1 MQKTAAV
8 RSTGDGTPKL
18 TQHQT
23 VQPADNRVSLTRE
36 CTTQGGPLWVND
48 SLFVILFTTES
59 VQMTAEQVPT
69 PVVLMVFLE

>member
-1 MQKTAAV
+1 MFNYVRVQVGHSNCRVLRTIVEEMQKTAAV

-48 SLFVILFTTES
+48 S
-59 VQMTAEQVPT
+59 
-69 PVVLMVFLE
+69 